1 LFEIIQI
8 SNSSTNL
15 NWLIGSGLDQAT
27 DYQQYTAAFYFTVTT
42 MATVGYGDI
51 SGRNTLERIICVMI
65 MIIGVVTFSIVSG

>member
-1 LFEIIQI
+1 MFEIIQ
-8 SNSSTNL
+8 NTNNTPNL
-15 NWLIGSGLDQAT
+15 NWLMGAALDKST

>member
-1 LFEIIQI
+1 V
-8 SNSSTNL
+8 
-15 NWLIGSGLDQAT
+15 NWLSNAALDRAT

-51 SGRNTLERIICVMI
+51 SGHNTLERIVCMII

>member
-1 LFEIIQI
+1 MFETIQ
-8 SNSSTNL
+8 NTNNTPNL
-15 NWLIGSGLDQAT
+15 NWLMGAALDQAT